1 MRLVLHVCR
10 LLLCRGRILYSVDLL
25 LHDADVLRTVVVPLN
40 VAHVI
45 ERGQLTSCSFFL
57 QVLHRCVQLG
67 WKGLV
72 MNALLV
78 VCLLYRLLK
87 FELLCFL
94 EFLKLDLVSELV
106 QMI

>member
-1 MRLVLHVCR
+1 
-10 LLLCRGRILYSVDLL
+10 
-25 LHDADVLRTVVVPLN
+25 
-40 VAHVI
+40 
-45 ERGQLTSCSFFL
+45 
-57 QVLHRCVQLG
+57 
-67 WKGLV
+67 